1 MKFWYEG
8 FSVGGI
14 VSSGEFEAENR
25 EAAASYLRSKGLYPQ
40 QIREVGVEEIK
51 PVLPQEKKTFED
63 ELGFIDQKPLREKKL
78 SASEEFQKETDD
90 QIIQRVAKDIR
101 VAKEII
107 EVNEVKEKIQE
118 VVDRDKC
125 SSCCVGQCQGE
136 PMEETQEVLKEA
148 GQVERD
154 MTALAEGANEMIDCI
169 LKKIGAESSDNETRS
184 IVAVRVQ
191 ESANRLM
198 DKILWNHVERSRG
211 PHNH

>member
-8 FSVGGI
+8 FNVGGI

-25 EAAASYLRSKGLYPQ
+25 EEAASYLRSKGMYPQ

-63 ELGFIDQKPLREKKL
+63 ELGFIDQKPLREKKEV
-78 SASEEFQKETDD
+78 AYEEFQKETD
-90 QIIQRVAKDIR
+90 A
-101 VAKEII
+101 EIFKQVKGLL

-125 SSCCVGQCQGE
+125 ESSCCVGECQGE
-136 PMEETQEVLKEA
+136 PLPSMVDTQEVTKGVGV
-148 GQVERD
+148 GQIGQD
-154 MTALAEGANEMIDCI
+154 MTALAEGANEMIDYM
-169 LKKIGAESSDNETRS
+169 TRAMNAS
-184 IVAVRVQ
+184 PEDKEVREIIRSRVQ
-191 ESANRLM
+191 ESAGRLM

-211 PHNH
+211 PRNVP